1 MRQITL
7 LFPVLI
13 GLTLFLLAPLIQ
25 AGEAVQWLRGSKGLA
40 TATER
45 AGDEQKLLLLDF
57 FHPH

>member
-1 MRQITL
+1 MRNVTTFIVLVTAV
-7 LFPVLI
+7 LFS
-13 GLTLFLLAPLIQ
+13 LAPLAQ

>member
-1 MRQITL
+1 MRHTATFFVLMIGV
-7 LFPVLI
+7 LFS
-13 GLTLFLLAPLIQ
+13 LAPLAQ